1 MDTPDLILNDALEW
15 INAAAPRLEKAAE
28 VESDLAEAAGI
39 IAEKMASV
47 GNISQDKIAT
57 TKADLIAGGPIK
69 IAKAF
74 EFLASQVSTKTQS
87 LGKAASTSL
96 SRNAPVARET
106 ADQAFE
112 RVLGL

>member
-15 INAAAPRLEKAAE
+15 MNAAAPRLEKAAE
-28 VESDLAEAAGI
+28 VEADLAEAAGI
-39 IAEKMASV
+39 VAEKMAAV
-47 GNISQDKIAT
+47 GNIPQDKIAA
-57 TKADLIAGGPIK
+57 TKADLILGGPIK

-74 EFLASQVSTKTQS
+74 EFLASQMSNRTPS

-96 SRNAPVARET
+96 SRKQAAAVET
-106 ADQAFE
+106 SDQAFE